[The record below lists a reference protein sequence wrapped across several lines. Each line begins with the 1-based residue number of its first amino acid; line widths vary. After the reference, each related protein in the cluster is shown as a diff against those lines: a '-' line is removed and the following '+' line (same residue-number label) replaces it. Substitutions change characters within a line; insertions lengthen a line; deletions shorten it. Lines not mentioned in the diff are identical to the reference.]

1 VSNRQLP
8 NIFERPDR
16 PGIFRAFIE
25 LPRGPDGKRRRQPV
39 DGTSMRAVHEDLI
52 RRLRAKQ
59 LGTLEHDRG
68 ETVGEYLG
76 HWLER
81 RDPFTKQQGLKK
93 FQYTAWSNHASKIRL
108 HIVPLLGKRTLREL
122 TGDDVAWMIER
133 LYEKGLSPTTVGDV
147 RNLLV
152 AALNRAI
159 KDRTHGLTHN
169 AAATT
174 DAIPR
179 STPSVDEFYALD
191 QAEADRFVAAAAGD
205 EYEAVY
211 ELALTAGLRESEVL
225 GMMWDSID
233 LERREL
239 TVRRK
244 LARVKGKGLM
254 TFAPKS
260 AHSAATLPL
269 TDTAVTL
276 LRTHYRAELE
286 KMLASGDA
294 WKGGDL
300 RRKLG
305 YVFTTDIGTPISA
318 SNFLRRQFRPLC
330 DRAGIPTG
338 VQKDGSLGLRF
349 HDLRH
354 SCASIMAARG
364 ERVEVIQR
372 VMRHANPNFTLKRY
386 VKVFGTDLRA
396 AVDRQDRAANTASKG
411 FANAIGRLRSLGFID
426 YPERGKV
433 VAQPVLF
440 LEDRVR

>member
-1 VSNRQLP
+1 MTSRQLP

-16 PGIFRAFIE
+16 PGVFRAFVE
-25 LPRGPDGKRRRQPV
+25 LPRGPDGKRRRQPI
-39 DGTSMRAVHEDLI
+39 DGSSMRAVHEDLI
-52 RRLRAKQ
+52 KALRSKQ

-68 ETVGEYLG
+68 ETVGEYLVR
-76 HWLER
+76 WLDR

-93 FQYTAWSNHASKIRL
+93 FQYTAWSNNASKIRL
-108 HIVPLLGKRTLREL
+108 HVIPLVGKRTLREL

-133 LYEKGLSPTTVGDV
+133 LYEKGLSGTTVGDI
-147 RNLLV
+147 RALLV
-152 AALNRAI
+152 TALNRAI

-179 STPSVDEFYALD
+179 STPDVDEFYALD

-205 EYEAVY
+205 EYEGVY

-225 GMMWDSID
+225 GLMWDSVD
-233 LERREL
+233 LERRQL
-239 TVRRK
+239 TVKRK
-244 LARVKGKGLM
+244 LVRVKGEGLM
-254 TFAPKS
+254 TFAPKTKQ
-260 AHSAATLPL
+260 SAATLPL

-276 LRTHYRAELE
+276 LRSHYRAELE
-286 KMLASGDA
+286 KMLAAGDA
-294 WKGGDL
+294 WLGGDP
-300 RRKLG
+300 RRKQG

-330 DRAGIPTG
+330 DRAGILTG
-338 VQKDGSLGLRF
+338 KQKDGSLGLRF

-386 VKVFGTDLRA
+386 VKVFGADVRA
-396 AVDRQDRAANTASKG
+396 AVDRQDRAA
-411 FANAIGRLRSLGFID
+411 R
-426 YPERGKV
+426 
-433 VAQPVLF
+433 
-440 LEDRVR
+440 